1 MVPLIVTYLLFR
13 LYPLVF
19 TVYTSLLKWDGV
31 RTPVFVGLDNYV
43 KLFNDAVFWNALK
56 NNCLIAITSIGVEIP
71 LGLILAYLLVIE
83 PGIKFKSF
91 FKTVYFTPMM
101 MVSSALGLL
110 WTLLYDPTF
119 GPINNFLKTI
129 GLGFLAREWLADPSI
144 AIWSVIL
151 VIVWQ
156 WTGWYFILNLAE
168 ISSIPTEIIESAL
181 VEGASKWTILK
192 EIVIPMMKSSLFMQ
206 ITLASTGSFMYF
218 DLIWVM
224 TRGGPMHST
233 EVIST
238 WLYREAFFY
247 SQVGYSSAMATVLTV
262 ITLTIGA
269 YWIIKVSRSVG
280 YR

>member
-1 MVPLIVTYLLFR
+1 MVPLIITYVLFR
-13 LYPLVF
+13 LYPIVF
-19 TVYTSLLKWDGV
+19 IVYTSLFKWDGV
-31 RTPVFVGLDNYV
+31 RTPVFVGFDNYV
-43 KLFNDAVFWNALK
+43 KLFNDGVFWNALK
-56 NNCLIAITSIGVEIP
+56 NNCLIAVASIAVEIP

-83 PGIKFKSF
+83 PRIKLKSF
-91 FKTVYFTPMM
+91 FKTAYFTPMM
-101 MVSSALGLL
+101 MVPSALGLL
-110 WTLLYDPTF
+110 WSLLYDPTF
-119 GPINNFLKTI
+119 GPINNFLRTI

-144 AIWSVIL
+144 ALWSVIL

-192 EIVIPMMKSSLFMQ
+192 EIVIPMIKSSLFMQ
-206 ITLASTGSFMYF
+206 ITLALTGSFMYF
-218 DLIWVM
+218 DLVWVM

-238 WLYREAFFY
+238 WLYRGAFFY

-262 ITLTIGA
+262 ITLVAGA
-269 YWIIKVSRSVG
+269 YWILRVSRSVG